1 MSESIKLSITGMNC
15 NGRVED
21 ADNILNTV
29 EGVDFAVISQDDN
42 QAVIIGTA
50 SALSLITAL
59 EAAGFEVKEI

>member
-1 MSESIKLSITGMNC
+1 MSESIKLSITGMSC

-42 QAVIIGTA
+42 QAVIIGNA